1 MSEYGRPRIGVST
14 FRIRTIGVSS
24 TECGQKS
31 PAVPVMK
38 SDKLSTDLFEAR
50 KNQLMQYSIPIN
62 GVSIDLYLT
71 ADAYSTLVNYSK
83 TESGT
88 ERDIFDE
95 NGPNATLC
103 DAVRKGFKELNGKAP
118 SISNLARPGFRQLSV
133 KLHMAGCQARPV
145 EGIATSYVVQK
156 QGERIS
162 KRGIA
167 RKK

>member
-14 FRIRTIGVSS
+14 FRMRPAEVSS
-24 TECGQKS
+24 TECSQKS

-38 SDKLSTDLFEAR
+38 SDQFGTELFEAR
-50 KNQLMQYSIPIN
+50 KNQFKHYAIPIN

-83 TESGT
+83 TEPGT

-95 NGPNATLC
+95 NGPNDTLC
-103 DAVRKGFKELNGKAP
+103 DAVKKGFKELNGKAV
-118 SISNLARPGFRQLSV
+118 SICNLARPGFKQLSV

-145 EGIATSYVVQK
+145 EDIATSYVVQK